1 MKPMIALGTVLLA
14 GNITGSHLPLAYAQ
28 TPPTQPPAPNATAV
42 PRSSAAFE
50 TGTASTAVAP
60 NSTPPAAPSPAQPT
74 WRLSI
79 VSLSGMNILTAD
91 GKEIGSGAIVE
102 NNADARQFLVVR
114 YGGFLGF
121 GAKEI
126 AVPLEDIVVQNDR
139 IVLRDVNEAQIAGMP
154 EFHNDG
160 NAFREL
166 DKEQR
171 VTVKVQ

>member
-14 GNITGSHLPLAYAQ
+14 GNITGSHLPVAYAQ
-28 TPPTQPPAPNATAV
+28 MPPTQPPD
-42 PRSSAAFE
+42 
-50 TGTASTAVAP
+50 
-60 NSTPPAAPSPAQPT
+60 STPPAAPSPAQPT
-74 WRLSI
+74 WRLSV
-79 VSLSGMNILTAD
+79 VSISGMKILSAD
-91 GKEIGSGAIVE
+91 GREIGSGTVMVNTAE
-102 NNADARQFLVVR
+102 HRQFLIVR
-114 YGGFLGF
+114 HGGFLGF